1 MLTKLEKNDI
11 IVVCIF
17 KMVDDI
23 YNIIQIMLLHLKNAY
38 IFLLICGVFI
48 PLSRINIR
56 FGGVT
61 HEKSC

>member
-23 YNIIQIMLLHLKNAY
+23 YNIIQIMLLLLGDTY
-38 IFLLICGVFI
+38 IFLPICGVII
-48 PLSRINIR
+48 PRSRINIR
-56 FGGVT
+56 YGGVT
-61 HEKSC
+61 HEKPC